1 MRFTTSRIAPSLAAY
16 LAPYFPDVQFLQ
28 DPEQQGL
35 QTPCL
40 FLQQRYS
47 QMDKETGGR
56 YLRRLGL
63 ELTYLEDYHLTDL
76 QQRYQSAGEQLDLL
90 MDFFPYREKG
100 DGGET
105 VWIRAHDRQW
115 RIDLDA
121 LHYQFELRERVF
133 IPKDDVKMQNMREEV
148 MANE

>member
-1 MRFTTSRIAPSLAAY
+1 
-16 LAPYFPDVQFLQ
+16 
-28 DPEQQGL
+28 
-35 QTPCL
+35 
-40 FLQQRYS
+40 
-47 QMDKETGGR
+47 
-56 YLRRLGL
+56 
-63 ELTYLEDYHLTDL
+63 
-76 QQRYQSAGEQLDLL
+76 
-90 MDFFPYREKG
+90 MDFFPYREKD